1 MEANKFYCK
10 ECGTEVEVESFEEIL
25 SRGKL
30 CNDCNKPVLAKE
42 SSKRY
47 CKSRQKRLNR
57 TRAKRLQQSI
67 EDYDKKYNRE
77 NTYGDSD

>member
-1 MEANKFYCK
+1 MEASKFYCK

-42 SSKRY
+42 STKRY
-47 CKSRQKRLNR
+47 CGSRQKRLNR
-57 TRAKRLQQSI
+57 TMTKRLQQSR
-67 EDYDKKYNRE
+67 EDYNKKYNRG
-77 NTYGDSD
+77 NTYSDSD